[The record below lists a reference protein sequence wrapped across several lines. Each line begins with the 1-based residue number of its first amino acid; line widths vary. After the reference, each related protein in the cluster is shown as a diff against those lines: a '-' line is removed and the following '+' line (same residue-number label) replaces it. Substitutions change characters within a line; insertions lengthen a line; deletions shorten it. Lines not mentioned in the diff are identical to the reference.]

1 MAISLVFLKICAPNL
16 GDYYNES
23 YRCCI
28 PSFIKIECRYPID
41 TIVTLGVLVSS
52 SIVVIVGGYVEI
64 T

>member
-1 MAISLVFLKICAPNL
+1 MDISLVFSKICAPNL

-23 YRCCI
+23 KRCCI

-41 TIVTLGVLVSS
+41 TMVTLGVLVSLA
-52 SIVVIVGGYVEI
+52 IVVIVGGYVEI